1 MYQPPTV
8 DHSTVTPRILDTDAV
23 RRLLPRLDVK
33 KSLTALFSALGN
45 SQAVQPA
52 QTITEFPKGAGDY
65 ITYLGVLAEAQVFGA
80 KMSPYIVTDAAPT
93 ITAWT
98 ALMSMQTGQP
108 LVWCDAGLLTTER
121 TAGTTALAVDY
132 LARPNSKTLSIIGSG
147 AIALAHYNHVKNL
160 REWSSVRVYSP
171 SLANNSARIE
181 VWRTACPGVEI
192 STTPAT
198 CVAES
203 DVVLLCTSS
212 GTPVLAP
219 DDIGQPALI
228 TSISTNVANAHEVP
242 PAFLMDADVYCDYKP
257 TTPANAGE
265 MKLAKRDH
273 GWDSAAICGDLADLA
288 AGNAPV
294 PDYNNPV
301 FFRSIGLGLEDMAM
315 AHGIW
320 QASLAEEQP

>member
-1 MYQPPTV
+1 
-8 DHSTVTPRILDTDAV
+8 
-23 RRLLPRLDVK
+23 
-33 KSLTALFSALGN
+33 
-45 SQAVQPA
+45 
-52 QTITEFPKGAGDY
+52 
-65 ITYLGVLAEAQVFGA
+65 
-80 KMSPYIVTDAAPT
+80 
-93 ITAWT
+93 
-98 ALMSMQTGQP
+98 
-108 LVWCDAGLLTTER
+108 
-121 TAGTTALAVDY
+121 VDY
-132 LARPNSKTLSIIGSG
+132 LAPASSKKLAIIGSG

-171 SLANNSARIE
+171 SLANNSTRIE
-181 VWRTACPGVEI
+181 VWRTACPGVEV
-192 STTPAT
+192 STTPAA

-288 AGNAPV
+288 TGNAPL